1 MEILG
6 LITARGGSKGIPH
19 KNVKPLA
26 GKPLIGWTIEAARQS
41 RLSRVV
47 VTTDDNEIA
56 QVSRRYSAEVPFRR
70 PAELARDDSPHF
82 AAVEHAL
89 AWLEREEGYRADY
102 VMTLQPTS
110 PLRTAEDID
119 AAILIAENAQS
130 AAPTVAVVSVYEIH
144 PHPYWAKQIDSN
156 GKLNNYFPDTP
167 TDLRRQEL
175 APAYALNG
183 AIYLNRR
190 LHLLENGLMTPSGAQ
205 AYVMP
210 AWKSLDIDTLWEF
223 ELAER
228 ILTNGFR
235 IAA

>member
-89 AWLEREEGYRADY
+89 RWLEREEGYHPDY

-119 AAILIAENAQS
+119 AAISVAENEQS
-130 AAPTVAVVSVYEIH
+130 AAQAVAVVSVYEIH
-144 PHPYWAKQIDSN
+144 PHPYWAKRIDSS
-156 GKLNNYFPDTP
+156 GQLNNYFSDTP
-167 TDLRRQEL
+167 LDLRRQEL

-190 LHLLENGLMTPSGAQ
+190 QHLLENGLMTPSGAQ

>member
-6 LITARGGSKGIPH
+6 LITARGGSKGIPQ
-19 KNVKPLA
+19 KNVKALA
-26 GKPLIGWTIEAARQS
+26 GKPLIAWTIDAARKSQ
-41 RLSRVV
+41 LSRVMV
-47 VTTDDNEIA
+47 STDDAEIA
-56 QVSRRYSAEVPFRR
+56 QVSRRWSAEVPFRR
-70 PAELARDDSPHF
+70 PDELARDDSPHI
-82 AAVEHAL
+82 AAVRHAL
-89 AWLEREEGYRADY
+89 EWLNDEEGYRPDF

-110 PLRTAEDID
+110 PLRTADDING
-119 AAILIAENAQS
+119 AIAIAEGGVS
-130 AAPTVAVVSVYEIH
+130 PAVVSVYEIH
-144 PHPYWAKQIDSN
+144 PHPYWAKRIGADGQ
-156 GKLNNYFPDTP
+156 LNPYFADTP
-167 TDLRRQEL
+167 TDLRRQALE
-175 APAYALNG
+175 PAFALNG

-190 LHLLENGLMTPSGAQ
+190 TQLLADSQMTPRGAQ